1 MAKTPSAASVKSYAV
16 GLHKGFVV
24 TKRKEEERPASR
36 KKRTSERV
44 RTIRKMMRGLTG
56 LTSIEKRI
64 LEMLKT
70 GVSKVEKRAFKLLK
84 SRYGTRSRAIKKREE
99 LNNIIKN
106 MSKKAA

>member
-1 MAKTPSAASVKSYAV
+1 MAKTPSVSSVKSYAV
-16 GLHKGFVV
+16 GLNKGFIV
-24 TKRKEEERPASR
+24 TRHSEQDRPVARKQ
-36 KKRTSERV
+36 RTSERV
-44 RTIRKMMRGLTG
+44 RTIRKMMRSLTG

-84 SRYGTRSRAIKKREE
+84 KRFGTRSRALKKREE

-106 MSKKAA
+106 MAKKA